1 MYFIRA
7 KSHQRISDSYCWHGD
22 YLLPSKTLNKNSR
35 MSNFLLGERWEPL
48 LAFISLYQ
56 EWSRET

>member
-22 YLLPSKTLNKNSR
+22 YLLPIKTLNKNSIGKTNYVKFKKEKKKKKK
-35 MSNFLLGERWEPL
+35 S
-48 LAFISLYQ
+48 LA
-56 EWSRET
+56 TKKGK